1 MLASVVC
8 SAQQTTLTPWA
19 KFQFM
24 SGSWNAV
31 GSGTPGEG
39 AGEFSFAFDLQN
51 KVHVIRYVAQFSGD
65 GNTCSPVSEPSP
77 PQPRFRLIYQKLKE
91 GQLAIRFDIASPD
104 QPNNFKNYVAG
115 TATLKDAAVP
125 RRQANPA
132 GPVRLTDDLIEFFSG
147 DWIGSGEFASGKKI
161 EADVNFT
168 PDLDRQWLVY
178 RHTDRTPNKY
188 KALGMWGFE
197 TASSRFVMIVTD
209 NFGGA
214 RRFSSDG
221 WVNGKVV
228 FEKVP
233 SCLPPADQATSS
245 GANIRE
251 RFTFERRNSDTFKMT
266 YETSLDGTNWRLG
279 DYLVFKRKR

>member
-1 MLASVVC
+1 MRKTTLLLLLVMLASVVC

-39 AGEFSFAFDLQN
+39 AGECSFAFVLQN

-132 GPVRLTDDLIEFFSG
+132 GPVRLTFGFQPWSC
-147 DWIGSGEFASGKKI
+147 SFASVLLFDSLMI
-161 EADVNFT
+161 FT
-168 PDLDRQWLVY
+168 SPLVVFAAV
-178 RHTDRTPNKY
+178 PVV
-188 KALGMWGFE
+188 A
-197 TASSRFVMIVTD
+197 FVVLAV
-209 NFGGA
+209 GGA
-214 RRFSSDG
+214 MVGFVITGRAPARLCVRPGGRR
-221 WVNGKVV
+221 
-228 FEKVP
+228 
-233 SCLPPADQATSS
+233 
-245 GANIRE
+245 R
-251 RFTFERRNSDTFKMT
+251 
-266 YETSLDGTNWRLG
+266 
-279 DYLVFKRKR
+279 